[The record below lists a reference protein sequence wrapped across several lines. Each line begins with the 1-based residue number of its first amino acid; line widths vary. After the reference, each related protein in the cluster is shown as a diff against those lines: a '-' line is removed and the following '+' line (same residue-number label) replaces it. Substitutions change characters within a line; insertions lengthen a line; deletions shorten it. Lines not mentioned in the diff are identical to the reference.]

1 VTSDRLSSGGGV
13 ASDPQIGR
21 WYGAHVRYLLYVL
34 VLFTI
39 AFLAAVSLVARL
51 SDMMLSGSIDL
62 APSGLRG
69 GVIVGAPVVG
79 GIIYLLWIHT
89 THGVVIRMHLWQVT
103 VESMLISGY
112 AALDH
117 VRASEASSSAVGEGL
132 VEALG
137 GEGI

>member
-1 VTSDRLSSGGGV
+1 MMQWWHG
-13 ASDPQIGR
+13 IGSANR
-21 WYGAHVRYLLYVL
+21 ALLWGHVRYLLYVL
-34 VLFTI
+34 VLLTI
-39 AFLAAVSLVARL
+39 AFLAAVSLVAGL
-51 SDMMLSGSIDL
+51 SYMMLSGSIDL
-62 APSGLRG
+62 ARPSGLRG

-89 THGVVIRMHLWQVT
+89 TYEVVIKMHLWQVA

-112 AALDH
+112 GGYDH